1 MKFND
6 TLEFLNLSY
15 KKEITKIIFLTIF
28 LVSLNVVMFMFVKQ
42 TFINILVVLGSCV
55 FIYMFISRY
64 SSMKTSIYQKR
75 EDEYLKIISYFKIF
89 ITNNYNVYQAFESLL
104 PYCSDFLKEE
114 VETLLKNI
122 DEDKSVQPFI
132 NFSKSFDNILIE
144 NINLAIYQMIEEG
157 ENPNN
162 LSHFSLI
169 YDDIAKAN
177 QDALEAKKEKS
188 LDSMNMFPLVGAG
201 YITIVLVFG
210 VFTVIGDLMNVI

>member
-1 MKFND
+1 MKFKD

-15 KKEITKIIFLTIF
+15 KKEITKIIFLIIF

-42 TFINILVVLGSCV
+42 TFINILVVLVSCV
-55 FIYMFISRY
+55 FIYMFVSRY

-177 QDALEAKKEKS
+177 QDAL
-188 LDSMNMFPLVGAG
+188 
-201 YITIVLVFG
+201 
-210 VFTVIGDLMNVI
+210 